1 MRTGTPFLELPSA
14 AVFFPALF
22 SPELFSPELFSPEL
36 FSPELFSPELFSPE
50 HGRKKYQ
57 QCENF
62 EAPEGHREAE
72 QDLGGIGYIGVM

>member
-1 MRTGTPFLELPSA
+1 MRTGPRSLELFPA
-14 AVFFPALF
+14 ALFFPELLSPALF
-22 SPELFSPELFSPEL
+22 SPA
-36 FSPELFSPELFSPE
+36 LFSPE

>member
-1 MRTGTPFLELPSA
+1 VRTGTPSLGLPSA
-14 AVFFPALF
+14 EPFF
-22 SPELFSPELFSPEL
+22 
-36 FSPELFSPELFSPE
+36 PELFSPE